1 MHKLVILLIITSST
15 LISSSA
21 YAYLGP
27 GMGSGMVAA
36 TIGILLA
43 IFAALLG
50 ILYYPI
56 KRFFKNRKQKKLTN
70 EKE

>member
-21 YAYLGP
+21 YAYIGP

-56 KRFFKNRKQKKLTN
+56 KRFFKNRKQKKPTN

>member
-1 MHKLVILLIITSST
+1 MYKLIILLIITPSA

-21 YAYLGP
+21 YAYIGP
-27 GMGSGMVAA
+27 GMGGGMIAA
-36 TIGILLA
+36 TIGIVLA
-43 IFAALLG
+43 IFATLLG